1 LVIVALVTLWSYW
14 KRVQNENGT
23 INHLRCKTAKFS
35 WWIVTNLVL
44 SSSIWLLSLA
54 VSIISILP
62 CEKIGSFPFGILT
75 YHVNLSVDII
85 TVIETLF
92 VAVSRVNVGNVGK
105 LECLFIVVGI
115 ISGVLGLANS
125 SLITA
130 GESQGYAHFSV
141 GFVIWGVGSLCREWS
156 FWF

>member
-1 LVIVALVTLWSYW
+1 M
-14 KRVQNENGT
+14 
-23 INHLRCKTAKFS
+23 
-35 WWIVTNLVL
+35 
-44 SSSIWLLSLA
+44 
-54 VSIISILP
+54 
-62 CEKIGSFPFGILT
+62 
-75 YHVNLSVDII
+75 NLSVDII